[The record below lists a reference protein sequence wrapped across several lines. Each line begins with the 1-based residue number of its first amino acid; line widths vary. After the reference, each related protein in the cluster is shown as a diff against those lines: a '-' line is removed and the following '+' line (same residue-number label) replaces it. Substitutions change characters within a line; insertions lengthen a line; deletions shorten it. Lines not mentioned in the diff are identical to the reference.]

1 MSYMNIPSIAN
12 ASGTA
17 APIKIPDLRFKSN
30 ETWIALAASSGL
42 LKLYGALTP
51 LDRV

>member
-1 MSYMNIPSIAN
+1 MQYVNVPSIAN
-12 ASGTA
+12 ASGTG
-17 APIKIPDLRFKSN
+17 APIKMPDLRFKFN
-30 ETWIALAASSGL
+30 ETWIALAASNGL